1 MYIVVKI
8 VYTALSNKSLE
19 TEMDDKFL
27 EKIEEEKTKISELK
41 KWDQKQEGFFSG
53 FEYLNNSDM
62 VLSQMKKLT
71 HVGVKSL
78 NESAELIRVMTM
90 SNMEMI
96 DNVLKKV
103 TTEIGELTETFS
115 RIENSLN
122 LKQGFFSRKKPSEVF
137 VETFNGEQDNIRR
150 HINDLK
156 VKQQSLVDAKD
167 EMQNNI
173 SKLIYQFILL
183 DRDAK
188 LLKRAK
194 EEFSKHKKVMLKQ
207 AYEEIEFETN
217 QIHTDVLTQQQI
229 IFQKYAALRIMQEN
243 ILNCYHNINY
253 LTRITSSCM
262 LNMVELNHIISMN
275 SNNEQN
281 ESALG
286 KVKELLG
293 GLGQDLKAI
302 ANKPFAK
309 LIVS

>member
-1 MYIVVKI
+1 
-8 VYTALSNKSLE
+8 
-19 TEMDDKFL
+19 MDDKFL
-27 EKIEEEKTKISELK
+27 EKIEEEKTKISEIP
-41 KWDQKQEGFFSG
+41 KWNQKQEGFFSG
-53 FEYLNNSDM
+53 FEYLNNQEM

-78 NESAELIRVMTM
+78 NESAELIRVMTI
-90 SNMEMI
+90 SNMDMI
-96 DNVLKKV
+96 DNVLKKI
-103 TTEIGELTETFS
+103 TTDISELTQTFS

-137 VETFNGEQDNIRR
+137 VETFQSEQDNIRR
-150 HINDLK
+150 HVNDLK
-156 VKQQSLVDAKD
+156 VKQESLVQAKD
-167 EMQNNI
+167 EMQNNVN
-173 SKLIYQFILL
+173 KLVYQFVLL

-194 EEFSKHKKVMLKQ
+194 EEFSKHRKELLKQ
-207 AYEEIEFETN
+207 AYEDIEFETN

-243 ILNCYHNINY
+243 ILNCHHNINY

-275 SNNEQN
+275 ANNEQN

-302 ANKPFAK
+302 ASKPFAK
-309 LIVS
+309 LIVA